1 MLPSWLLPLSVSCGN
16 KPAQTSD
23 AEYETLYLFM
33 FGCQYEEGEV
43 RQEKIEKLKSEVNFK
58 LKLEKAHDK
67 STFYIMRSML
77 LKSNKFHTKK
87 QIVISINFHPL
98 MQI

>member
-67 STFYIMRSML
+67 STYKSL
-77 LKSNKFHTKK
+77 LGLVLSLIH
-87 QIVISINFHPL
+87 I
-98 MQI
+98 